1 MCLSHSKFICNNKSK
16 SVKLFWKKI
25 ATKMFTIFNQLNG
38 ALWVFSIFL
47 LTSLVVTSCYKKIV
61 HFIKLYKIPGP
72 KRHPLLG
79 NLLDLAVDHS
89 KRLNPFFCRLLI
101 KKDISDFF

>member
-1 MCLSHSKFICNNKSK
+1 
-16 SVKLFWKKI
+16 
-25 ATKMFTIFNQLNG
+25 MFTIFNHLNTVYG
-38 ALWVFSIFL
+38 SLWVFSIFL
-47 LTSLVVTSCYKKIV
+47 LTSLFVTGCYKKIV